1 MSALIDLVV
10 GTTLGL
16 SPLAG
21 ATGLRISTVSDYYDL
36 GSHSW
41 PVSTDS
47 AEAQLWFDRGLIW
60 TYGFNHEE
68 AVHCFENAIEADP
81 RCAMAHWGVAYASG
95 PNYNKTW
102 EDFGATLTD
111 CLAVTNEATAAAIE
125 FAADATTAERSLIAA
140 LPHRYPSTE
149 PLEDCSIWNDEYA
162 NAMRTAYGEH
172 PDNLDVVALFAD
184 ALMNRTPWL
193 LWDLP
198 TGEPAEG
205 ADTAE
210 ARVALERAMQD
221 PAAWDHPGV
230 LHMYVHLMEMS
241 PTPEAAMRAGDRLRN
256 LVPDSGHL
264 RHMPTHIDVLCG
276 QYHNVVEWNQAAI
289 RADLDF
295 YEDRGGMNVY
305 TLYRAHNY
313 HFLIYGAMFAGQSKV
328 AIEAADSMLATIPD
342 GLLRMEAPPMADR
355 LESLFSMRMHALIRF
370 GMWEEILATELP
382 EEADLFSMTT
392 AVIRYARGVAYAATS
407 RVDEA
412 LAERE
417 LFKGAVALVP
427 ETRRLFNNTC
437 EDVLAVASAMLDGE
451 IEYRRG
457 NYDEAF
463 AHLRKSIELDD
474 SLAYAEPWGWMQPS
488 RHAYGALMLEQGH
501 IEEAEAVY
509 RADLGLDNSLARAF
523 QHPDNVWSLH
533 GFHECLVRL
542 GKDTEAAIIK
552 PRLDI
557 ALARA
562 DVEITSSC
570 FCRGQ

>member
-1 MSALIDLVV
+1 MS
-10 GTTLGL
+10 G
-16 SPLAG
+16 
-21 ATGLRISTVSDYYDL
+21 YYDL
-36 GSHSW
+36 GSHTW
-41 PVSTDS
+41 PISTESSD
-47 AEAQLWFDRGLIW
+47 AQLWFDRGLIW

-68 AVHCFENAIEADP
+68 AVRCYQKALEFDP
-81 RCAMAHWGVAYASG
+81 ECAMAHWGVAYASG

-111 CLAVTNEATAAAIE
+111 CLVLTHEATASARS
-125 FAADATTAERSLIAA
+125 FAESATPAEQALIAA

-149 PLEDCSIWNDEYA
+149 PLDDCSIWNDDYA
-162 NAMRTAYGEH
+162 DAMRTAYAEH

-205 ADTAE
+205 ADTTE
-210 ARVALERAMQD
+210 ARIALERALED
-221 PAAWDHPGV
+221 PASWSHPGV

-241 PTPEAAMRAGDRLRN
+241 PTPEVALRVGDRLRD

-276 QYHNVVEWNQAAI
+276 QYHNVVAWNQAAI
-289 RADLDF
+289 KADLMF

-305 TLYRAHNY
+305 SLYRAHNY
-313 HFLIYGAMFAGQSKV
+313 HFLIFGAMFAGQSKV
-328 AIEAADSMLATIPD
+328 AVEAAEEMVKTIPD
-342 GLLRMEAPPMADR
+342 ELLRMEAPPMADR
-355 LESLFSMRMHALIRF
+355 VESLFSMRMHALIRF
-370 GMWEEILATELP
+370 GMWDEILATPLPDEPEL
-382 EEADLFSMTT
+382 FCMTT
-392 AVIRYARGVAYAATS
+392 AVIRYSRGVAYAATG

-417 LFKGAVALVP
+417 LFRAAEALVP
-427 ETRRLFNNTC
+427 ETRRVFNNTC
-437 EDVLAVASAMLDGE
+437 NDVLMVASAMLDGE
-451 IEYRRG
+451 IEYRQG
-457 NYDEAF
+457 KFDEAF
-463 AHLRKSIELDD
+463 ASLRRSIELDD
-474 SLAYAEPWGWMQPS
+474 GLAYAEPWGWMQPS
-488 RHAYGALMLEQGH
+488 RHAYGALLLEQGH
-501 IEEAEAVY
+501 LEEAEAVY

-533 GFHECLVRL
+533 GFHECLVGL
-542 GKDTEAAIIK
+542 GKETEAAIIK

-562 DVEITSSC
+562 DVQITSSC